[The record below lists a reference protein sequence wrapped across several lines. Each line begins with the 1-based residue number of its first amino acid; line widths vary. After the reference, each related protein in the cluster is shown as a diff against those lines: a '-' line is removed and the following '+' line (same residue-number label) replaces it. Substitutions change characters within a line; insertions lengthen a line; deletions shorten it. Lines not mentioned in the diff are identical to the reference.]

1 MNWKCDQMS
10 WIMKIEFNLACF
22 IRCDFVMGYVYEGLN
37 DLFIYDCGDLEWFQV
52 RIYVKK
58 RGEMQKQWGLK
69 IAKNKG
75 DFEINVAMIGLL
87 TNYIFGQ

>member
-1 MNWKCDQMS
+1 MDLC
-10 WIMKIEFNLACF
+10 CF
-22 IRCDFVMGYVYEGLN
+22 VYDFVMFS
-37 DLFIYDCGDLEWFQV
+37 FIDDYDDVFGDLEWFQV

-69 IAKNKG
+69 IVKDKG